1 MDFFK
6 VHSSSFSISAIDS
19 IVFKTAMLAYLQ
31 AGHDQFIVHDLPPE
45 GAGTGDTMSTADISF
60 NRAQASFTQDPMLD

>member
-1 MDFFK
+1 MIN
-6 VHSSSFSISAIDS
+6 S
-19 IVFKTAMLAYLQ
+19 L
-31 AGHDQFIVHDLPPE
+31 GPVHDLPPE